1 MQYDNFIDRVQQLA
15 GLNSQEGAVRITR
28 ATLETLGER
37 LSRVETR
44 QLATQLPKEL
54 QAYFHP
60 RQESQIFPLE
70 EFFNRVSARAHIRR
84 AEAVDQAQAVI
95 GVLREAVS
103 AGEIEDVRTELAPD
117 YDLLFGAET

>member
-1 MQYDNFIDRVQQLA
+1 MQYDDFIDRVQQRA
-15 GLNSQEGAVRITR
+15 GLNSQEGAARAVR

-54 QAYFHP
+54 QVYLHP
-60 RQESQIFPLE
+60 RQESQIFSLD
-70 EFFNRVSARAHIRR
+70 EFFNRVSARAHVRW
-84 AEAVDQAQAVI
+84 AEAVDQARAVL

-103 AGEIEDVRTELAPD
+103 AGEIDDVRLELAPD
-117 YDLLFGAET
+117 YDALFEEDT